1 MIARPRTQITP
12 KTQPNR
18 RLTVADHQTW
28 RTVMKRTYKLLGYLL
43 LGITAYAVLNANN
56 TNLQANSA
64 VTQEQ
69 PTYKR
74 NRHTITLV
82 LSQLSDL
89 KVEEG
94 QRINEGDIIS
104 DRNSER
110 TKLQAKKQRLE
121 ASLSRVKLPLKE
133 LKPVP
138 VPKFQTELAA
148 LKQAQFNLD
157 TIVQQVNNFDQ
168 KFHFKDPWHV
178 QVFESEKVQE
188 LAELKRQELAAS
200 INMEQV
206 IAALDEAKLNYQ
218 KQQYEHSLKVS
229 DYQTSLQKQQEQINS
244 LQTQLDKVDE
254 ELEQLTS
261 VYSPYRGKVRRV
273 KILGQNERSIT
284 AEVTLDI
291 RDGK

>member
-1 MIARPRTQITP
+1 
-12 KTQPNR
+12 
-18 RLTVADHQTW
+18 
-28 RTVMKRTYKLLGYLL
+28 MKRTYNLLGYLL
-43 LGITAYAVLNANN
+43 LGIAAYAFVNANN
-56 TNLQANSA
+56 TNVIATSPATPIRGQAEE
-64 VTQEQ
+64 TT
-69 PTYKR
+69 PTTP

-94 QRINEGDIIS
+94 TRINVGDIIS
-104 DRNSER
+104 DRTTER

-121 ASLSRVKLPLKE
+121 TAIAQAKLPLRE

-138 VPKFQTELAA
+138 SPSFQIELAS

-157 TIVQQVNNFDQ
+157 QIARQISNFDQ
-168 KFHFKDPWHV
+168 KIYHKDPWHV

-188 LAELKRQELAAS
+188 LADLKRKELEAS
-200 INMEQV
+200 INVEKA
-206 IAALDEAKLNYQ
+206 IASLDEAKLNYQ

-229 DYQTSLQKQQEQINS
+229 DYQTSLQKQQEQVNS
-244 LQTQLDKVDE
+244 LQTQLDTVDD
-254 ELEQLTS
+254 ELDKLTS

-291 RDGK
+291 RGEK

>member
-1 MIARPRTQITP
+1 
-12 KTQPNR
+12 
-18 RLTVADHQTW
+18 
-28 RTVMKRTYKLLGYLL
+28 MKRTYNLLGYLL
-43 LGITAYAVLNANN
+43 LGIAAYAFVNANN
-56 TNLQANSA
+56 TDVIATAPATEEQ
-64 VTQEQ
+64 TQSS
-69 PTYKR
+69 P

-94 QRINEGDIIS
+94 TRISVGDIIS
-104 DRNSER
+104 DRTTER
-110 TKLQAKKQRLE
+110 AKLQAKRQRLDD
-121 ASLSRVKLPLKE
+121 SLSKAKLPLNA

-138 VPKFQTELAA
+138 SPSFQTELAS

-157 TIVQQVNNFDQ
+157 QIAHQISNFDQ
-168 KFHFKDPWHV
+168 KIYHKDPWHV

-188 LAELKRQELAAS
+188 LADLKRRELEAS
-200 INMEQV
+200 INVEKA
-206 IAALDEAKLNYQ
+206 IASLDEAKLNYQ

-229 DYQTSLQKQQEQINS
+229 DYQTLMQKQQEQVNS
-244 LQTQLDKVDE
+244 LQTQLDVVDE
-254 ELEQLTS
+254 ELDKLTS

-291 RDGK
+291 RGEK

>member
-1 MIARPRTQITP
+1 M
-12 KTQPNR
+12 
-18 RLTVADHQTW
+18 V
-28 RTVMKRTYKLLGYLL
+28 TVMKRIAKESVYKLLGYLL
-43 LGITAYAVLNANN
+43 LGIGAYVFLNANN
-56 TNLQANSA
+56 TNLQANSP
-64 VTQEQ
+64 VTQQ
-69 PTYKR
+69 QTPYKQ

-82 LSQLSDL
+82 LNQLSDL

-94 QRINEGDIIS
+94 QRVNVGDIIS
-104 DRNSER
+104 DRTSER

-121 ASLSRVKLPLKE
+121 ASLTHAKLPLRE

-138 VPKFQTELAA
+138 EPKFQTELAA
-148 LKQAQFNLD
+148 LKQAQFQLD
-157 TIVQQVNNFDQ
+157 AIVQQINNFDK

-178 QVFESEKVQE
+178 QVFESEKVQQ

-200 INMEQV
+200 IEV
-206 IAALDEAKLNYQ
+206 EKARASLDEAKLNYQ

-229 DYQTSLQKQQEQINS
+229 DYQTSLQKQQEQIIS

-291 RDGK
+291 RDGR

>member
-1 MIARPRTQITP
+1 
-12 KTQPNR
+12 
-18 RLTVADHQTW
+18 
-28 RTVMKRTYKLLGYLL
+28 MKRTYNLLGYLL
-43 LGITAYAVLNANN
+43 LGIAAYAFVNASN
-56 TNLQANSA
+56 TDVIATAPITEESVQS
-64 VTQEQ
+64 T
-69 PTYKR
+69 P

-94 QRINEGDIIS
+94 QRINVGDIIS
-104 DRNSER
+104 DRTSER

-121 ASLSRVKLPLKE
+121 SSLVQAKLPLNE

-138 VPKFQTELAA
+138 EPKFQTELAS

-157 TIVQQVNNFDQ
+157 AIVSQINNFDQ
-168 KFHFKDPWHV
+168 KIYHKDSWHV
-178 QVFESEKVQE
+178 QVFESEKVQK

-200 INMEQV
+200 INLEKA
-206 IAALDEAKLNYQ
+206 IASLDEAKLNYQ

-229 DYQTSLQKQQEQINS
+229 DYQTLMQKQQEQVNS
-244 LQTQLDKVDE
+244 LQTQLDAVDDK
-254 ELEQLTS
+254 LDKQKS

>member
-1 MIARPRTQITP
+1 
-12 KTQPNR
+12 
-18 RLTVADHQTW
+18 
-28 RTVMKRTYKLLGYLL
+28 MKQNLNLSVYNLLGYLL
-43 LGITAYAVLNANN
+43 LAVAAYAFINANN
-56 TNLQANSA
+56 TDVIATA
-64 VTQEQ
+64 PVTEEQ
-69 PTYKR
+69 TQSTP

-82 LSQLSDL
+82 LNQLSDL

-94 QRINEGDIIS
+94 QRVNVGEIIS
-104 DRNSER
+104 DRTTER
-110 TKLQAKKQRLE
+110 AKLQAKRQRLSD
-121 ASLSRVKLPLKE
+121 SLARVKLPLNA

-138 VPKFQTELAA
+138 SPSFQTELVT

-157 TIVQQVNNFDQ
+157 AIVQQLNNFDQ
-168 KFHFKDPWHV
+168 KIYHKDPWHV

-188 LAELKRQELAAS
+188 LADLKRRELEAS
-200 INMEQV
+200 INVEKA
-206 IAALDEAKLNYQ
+206 IASLDEAKLNYQ

-229 DYQTSLQKQQEQINS
+229 DYQTSLQKQQEQVNS

-291 RDGK
+291 RGEK